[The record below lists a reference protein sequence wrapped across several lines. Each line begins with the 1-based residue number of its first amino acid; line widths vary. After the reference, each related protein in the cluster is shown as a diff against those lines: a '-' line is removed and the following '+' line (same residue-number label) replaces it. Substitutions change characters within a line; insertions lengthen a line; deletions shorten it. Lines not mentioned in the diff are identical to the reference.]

1 MATYS
6 AYIPDD
12 VDREALQGAIVQ
24 IARDNGYRSVYAM
37 LAALQNH
44 KAVIRPCEPFRYGY
58 ARIERTAIEGV
69 ECIDCHAVE
78 ASAWFVGLTPDG
90 CEGPICEMCAE
101 AE

>member
-6 AYIPDD
+6 AYVPDD
-12 VDREALQGAIVQ
+12 VDVSALQNAIVQ
-24 IARDNGYRSVYAM
+24 IARESGYHSVYAM
-37 LAALQNH
+37 LEALQNH
-44 KAVIRPCEPFRYGY
+44 KAVIRAYEPFRYGY
-58 ARIERTAIEGV
+58 ARIERTALEGM
-69 ECIDCHAVE
+69 ECLDCHAVE